1 MKTELQKPLQKI
13 ILIELLVPLALL
25 VFGSYH
31 GVLQVLYRAGVIR
44 AVSFAGIEYY
54 QGLTA
59 HGVIN
64 AIVLTTFFAVAL
76 GHALVSQELESP
88 LSILGAGLSL
98 TLMLLGAVMAAAM
111 IFTGKATV
119 LYTFY
124 PPLKAHPVFYLGLAI
139 FIVGS
144 WIALYTWVPVYLRWR
159 RNNPGKKTPL
169 AIVGMFATFIVW
181 QICTL
186 PVAYEVLVLLVP
198 WSLGWTTGINV
209 LLSRTLFWFFG
220 HALVYFWLLPIYVLY
235 YTVLPR
241 LADGKLFS
249 DFAGR
254 FTFMVFIVLSTPLG
268 LHHQFADPGI
278 SSAWKG
284 TQMVLTM
291 LVAIPS
297 MLTAFT
303 IAASLEY
310 GARQRGGTGLFAW
323 WQKLPF
329 FSADRWLFST
339 SSAAS
344 PFFSLAGSP
353 GSSTLRTA

>member
-44 AVSFAGIEYY
+44 AAAFAGIEYY

-111 IFTGKATV
+111 IFAGKATV

-209 LLSRTLFWFFG
+209 LLSRTLFWFF
-220 HALVYFWLLPIYVLY
+220 
-235 YTVLPR
+235 
-241 LADGKLFS
+241 
-249 DFAGR
+249 
-254 FTFMVFIVLSTPLG
+254 
-268 LHHQFADPGI
+268 
-278 SSAWKG
+278 
-284 TQMVLTM
+284 
-291 LVAIPS
+291 
-297 MLTAFT
+297 
-303 IAASLEY
+303 
-310 GARQRGGTGLFAW
+310 
-323 WQKLPF
+323 
-329 FSADRWLFST
+329 
-339 SSAAS
+339 
-344 PFFSLAGSP
+344 
-353 GSSTLRTA
+353 